1 MNKNSK
7 KIIALSLCAVLV
19 SSAVLTGCNKDS
31 GNSSNTSSETSA
43 TQQNATESNVE
54 LIDVLT
60 TTKKD
65 AKVYKDTEHEI
76 GYQLEKPNKG
86 DEIAIMHTNMGDI
99 YMRFFKEAAPKTVE
113 NFLTHA
119 KDGYYDGV
127 TFHRVIDEFMIQ
139 GGDPEGNGTGGESI
153 WGGSFEDEFSD
164 HLFNIRG
171 SVAMANSGM
180 DTNGSQF
187 FINQGGP
194 ETFAQTGWDSLE
206 TNWAHY
212 HLLLS
217 KYYNTENYEAFAA
230 QMGTGMY
237 DTDLVSQEVRDLY
250 TKYGGNPMLDG
261 AFSATDR
268 GHTVFAQV
276 YDGMDVV
283 DEIAK
288 VQTDSNDKP
297 VKDVV
302 IESIEVKTYE
312 G

>member
-1 MNKNSK
+1 MNKNNK
-7 KIIALSLCAVLV
+7 KIIALSLCAVMA
-19 SSAVLTGCNKDS
+19 SSIALTGCNNEKS
-31 GNSSNTSSETSA
+31 NNSSTSSEQTTS
-43 TQQNATESNVE
+43 QQSSASSKVE
-54 LIDVLT
+54 LIDVLKT
-60 TTKKD
+60 SKKD
-65 AKVYKDTEHEI
+65 AKVYKDTEHKI
-76 GYQLEKPNKG
+76 GYQLDKPEKG
-86 DEIAIMHTNMGDI
+86 DDIAIMHTNMGDI
-99 YMRFFKEAAPKTVE
+99 YMRFFPEAAPKTVE

-119 KDGYYDGV
+119 KDGYYDNL

-139 GGDPEGNGTGGESI
+139 GGDPNGNGTGGESI
-153 WGGSFEDEFSD
+153 WGSSFEDEFSD

-194 ETFAQTGWDSLE
+194 ETFAQTGWKSLE
-206 TNWAHY
+206 SNWAQY
-212 HLLLS
+212 HQLLS
-217 KYYNTENYEAFAA
+217 QYYGTENYEAFAA

-261 AFSATDR
+261 AFGATDR

-283 DEIAK
+283 DKIVK
-288 VQTDSNDKP
+288 VETDSSDKP
-297 VKDVV
+297 IEDVV
-302 IESIEVKTYE
+302 IKSIEVKTYE